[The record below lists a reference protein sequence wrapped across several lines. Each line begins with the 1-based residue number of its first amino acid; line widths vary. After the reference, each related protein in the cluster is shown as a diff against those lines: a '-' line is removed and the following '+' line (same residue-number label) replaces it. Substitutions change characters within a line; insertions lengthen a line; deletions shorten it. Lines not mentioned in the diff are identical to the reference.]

1 MSIGSEHGTLS
12 DRHPAWF
19 YQPSAPTAH
28 MIPWASCST
37 TGFHQAC
44 AVPFRKKGKRLEFC
58 LITSSAGRWVFPKG
72 LIDPGDTPAVTARK
86 EALEEAGLH
95 GRLVGQPLGSYE
107 AHKNGRVLLVVVM
120 LMGVTR
126 SDEDWEEAAWRQRRW
141 VTQDGARQL
150 LCQAELRDC
159 LDAALVRLKA

>member
-1 MSIGSEHGTLS
+1 MSTGSEYGYLS
-12 DRHPAWF
+12 APHPAWF
-19 YQPSAPTAH
+19 YRPLAATAH

-44 AVPFRKKGKRLEFC
+44 AVPFRRKGKRLEFC

-72 LIDPGDTPAVTARK
+72 LIDPGDTPAATARK

-107 AHKNGRVLLVVVM
+107 ARKNGRVLSIVVM
-120 LMGVTR
+120 LMRVTR
-126 SDEDWEEAAWRQRRW
+126 SDEVWEEAAWRQRRW
-141 VTQDGARQL
+141 VTQDAARQL
-150 LCQAELRDC
+150 LCQSELLDC
-159 LDAALVRLKA
+159 LDAALVRLTA

>member
-1 MSIGSEHGTLS
+1 MSIGSEYGTLS
-12 DRHPAWF
+12 DPHPAWF
-19 YQPSAPTAH
+19 YRPSAPTAH

-95 GRLVGQPLGSYE
+95 GRLVGKPLGSYE
-107 AHKNGRVLLVVVM
+107 ARKNGRILSVVVM
-120 LMGVTR
+120 LMRVTR

-141 VTQDGARQL
+141 VTQDAARQL
-150 LCQAELRDC
+150 LCQSELLDC
-159 LDAALVRLKA
+159 LDAALLRLTA